1 MISNFET
8 IFNRAHYGHT
18 ALPETSL
25 IAQKGADSRD
35 YFLEHFSSDSKLV
48 KIGVDKTNRWSSLQS
63 SIYDPIT
70 MLAQAQTTA
79 KCKKECLPLT
89 YSTTLC
95 ASKTSSLISQKWSCS
110 TVSVFAAFVWL
121 RAAGYLICT
130 TFPFVSDFPFFLNWH
145 CFWSWSTFLW
155 MEMFWA
161 VVTHLP
167 LSATVTCYQPSLPTL
182 RKVALWVITVSSP
195 QEQWQFDIVANLCN
209 CNVMWRTLALY
220 AP

>member
-1 MISNFET
+1 
-8 IFNRAHYGHT
+8 
-18 ALPETSL
+18 
-25 IAQKGADSRD
+25 
-35 YFLEHFSSDSKLV
+35 
-48 KIGVDKTNRWSSLQS
+48 
-63 SIYDPIT
+63 

-79 KCKKECLPLT
+79 KCKKECLPFT

-95 ASKTSSLISQKWSCS
+95 ASKTSSLISQKLSCS

-130 TFPFVSDFPFFLNWH
+130 MFPFVSDFHFFWIGIVSEAGAH
-145 CFWSWSTFLW
+145 FLW

-167 LSATVTCYQPSLPTL
+167 LSATVMCYQPSLPTL

-195 QEQWQFDIVANLCN
+195 QEQCQFDIVANLCN
-209 CNVMWRTLALY
+209 CNVMWCTLALY
-220 AP
+220 AQ